1 MHTVYAYY
9 ILSLHTIVSNYSGI
23 DHATSSS
30 LWVFRFKIDCY
41 ICNYMCAYRLQGKSM
56 FVNNDEI
63 VLSLPDALE
72 ELILHRNC
80 RSYNTASSSDMCK
93 SIDDNISAVNSFT
106 DCKVFEM
113 FT

>member
-1 MHTVYAYY
+1 
-9 ILSLHTIVSNYSGI
+9 
-23 DHATSSS
+23 
-30 LWVFRFKIDCY
+30 
-41 ICNYMCAYRLQGKSM
+41 M

-93 SIDDNISAVNSFT
+93 SIDDNISRAVNSFT